1 MKVQSS
7 KGNYNENLRLL
18 PSILNNYSSLVLGA
32 VAGDSGTGIGQW
44 TLIRYPEA
52 NNFMFG
58 LRYNSTDFFNI
69 LNNGNVGL
77 GITNPSQKLDV
88 NGNGIFKGAIISS
101 VSDDGGGQI
110 QLVNPSKSGN
120 GIASTWMIYN
130 MTGQ

>member
-1 MKVQSS
+1 VKVQSS